1 MADKRRNNSKQY
13 WTNKFTNMES
23 IYDKEGN
30 IRNDLGM
37 DRDQLNK
44 LYGEAVN
51 KGYGS
56 FYDKNS
62 GKEYTIYAHR
72 YDENGNKI
80 GINTTGKGIT
90 DSNINKDRDP
100 LESYQV
106 LKATHNYNH
115 RNNIQEYSNL
125 NSFNPP
131 VVSEVSKSEKIVTP
145 GSDFKLGEGN
155 ISSLPKPKNFDF
167 GLSQDQI
174 TNMNSIPETGRK
186 SNFRQTLGLYED
198 SDKYFNNKD
207 VIRSMNHYYGEGG
220 WNGYN
225 YSHPNGSFIDP
236 RNSMRSTLDYIYN
249 NTNLTKDRM
258 GKTQDYLAMESQR
271 LDRGIGNYG
280 GISYRDLLDYFS
292 NKDNLQWQGGKYNG
306 NYDKF
311 MQELYELGASKNG
324 MQNHEFKRLFGDSY
338 DDVMRNIQTHYGV
351 SLKQG
356 GIIKMLFI

>member
-1 MADKRRNNSKQY
+1 MASKKRKNSNQY
-13 WTNKFTNMES
+13 WTQKFTNMES
-23 IYDKEGN
+23 IYDKNGN
-30 IRNDLGM
+30 IRTDLGI
-37 DRDQLNK
+37 DRDQLNN

-125 NSFNPP
+125 NSFKP
-131 VVSEVSKSEKIVTP
+131 VVTEKLVTP
-145 GSDFKLGEGN
+145 GSDFQLGEGN
-155 ISSLPKPKNFDF
+155 ISNLPKPKSFNF

-174 TNMNSIPETGRK
+174 TNMNSIPEKGRK

-198 SDKYFNNKD
+198 SDKYFNNPD
-207 VIRSMNHYYGEGG
+207 VIRGFNHYYGQGYINGDYPSGNGG
-220 WNGYN
+220 W
-225 YSHPNGSFIDP
+225 IDP
-236 RNSMRSTLDYIYN
+236 KESLKNTLDFVLGN
-249 NTNLTKDRM
+249 ANLTKDRM
-258 GKTQDYLAMESQR
+258 GKTQDYLTMESQR
-271 LDRGIGNYG
+271 LDRGIGNYD
-280 GISYRDLLDYFS
+280 GISYRNLLDYFS

-306 NYDKF
+306 DYNKF
-311 MQELYELGASKNG
+311 MQELYELGASRNG

-338 DDVMRNIQTHYGV
+338 DDVMKNIQTHYGV
-351 SLKQG
+351 TLKNG
-356 GIIKMLFI
+356 GTLEMLFI